1 MSRLRPFLFSLLT
14 GWTTFAY
21 AFAFADFVRADESQS
36 DPLARTLAA
45 EVRDLGWIIFSARS
59 EHGDWDLFACRPDG
73 SDRKNLTNTSQFSE
87 TAPRISRDGRRM
99 LYRRLAPQERL
110 DNNDHG
116 TQGSL
121 VVANSDGSKAK
132 LLGDEAEYSW
142 ASWSPDGSQLACL
155 SIRGVFFYD
164 LQLGKT
170 TRRLPRN
177 GFFQQL
183 VWSPDGN
190 WLTGVSNA
198 FGSSWGVGRMHV
210 ESGQINGIGCANCCT
225 PDWFPDSQSI
235 IYSYRPVE
243 QTTNSGYGWTQ
254 LWRSDVKGRQK
265 QLVYGEE
272 GRHIYGGCVSPDAKY
287 VLFTGNAQEDGDPG
301 NAGAPMGLIRLA
313 DTPMIGGVSQSLR
326 ALHPDAQN
334 GPVLT
339 LPQGWEPD
347 WTPFD
352 LGPQ

>member
-1 MSRLRPFLFSLLT
+1 MIKDGSFSPP
-14 GWTTFAY
+14 
-21 AFAFADFVRADESQS
+21 
-36 DPLARTLAA
+36 DPA
-45 EVRDLGWIIFSARS
+45 
-59 EHGDWDLFACRPDG
+59 HGDWDLFACRPDG
-73 SDRKNLTNTSQFSE
+73 SDRKNLTHTPQFSE

-99 LYRRLAPQERL
+99 LYRRLSPQERL

-121 VVANSDGSKAK
+121 VVANSDGSEAK

-170 TRRLPRN
+170 TRRLPRH

-190 WLTGVSNA
+190 WLTGVSNT

-210 ESGQINGIGCANCCT
+210 ESGKINGIGCANCCT

-254 LWRSDVKGRQK
+254 LWRSDAEGRQK
-265 QLVYGEE
+265 RLVYGEE

-287 VLFTGNAQEDGDPG
+287 VLFTGNAAGRWRSRECGCSHGIGSPG
-301 NAGAPMGLIRLA
+301 QYAHDRWCQPVASRTAPGWQ
-313 DTPMIGGVSQSLR
+313 D
-326 ALHPDAQN
+326 

-339 LPQGWEPD
+339 LPPGWEPD